1 MRIAFARSDNSHVS
15 RWWWELDRWMFGTL
29 LLLIA
34 VGLLLT
40 VAASPAVAE
49 RLGLNSF
56 HFVKR
61 QAVFMVM
68 GIGGILFVSM
78 LTKQWVRRLAVVLF
92 PITLGLVYLTVFQGA
107 EIKGATRWLQ
117 LGSFTLQPSEF
128 LKPVFIVCTAWM
140 FSEQFNNPSFPGKK
154 VAVVLYLLVIG
165 GLLMQPD
172 YGQTFLIS
180 AVFLGQL
187 VLAGLPVL
195 WLGAFAGLGIV
206 ALVVAYMFVPH
217 VQNRIDIFLD
227 PASGDSYQIDT
238 ALNAFRAGGMFGRG
252 PGEGAVKRVLPD
264 AHTDY
269 IFAVAGEEFGA
280 ILCLA
285 IVALF
290 AVIVIRGLSHLLEE
304 ENTFVVFAAGGL
316 LALFG
321 LQAFI
326 NLAVNL
332 AILPA
337 KGMTL
342 PFVSYGGSSMLAL
355 SLTMGMVMALTRKN
369 KFLKGKFSH
378 TRFPKSTKSAGQN
391 VGEAS

>member
-15 RWWWELDRWMFGTL
+15 KWWWEVDRWMFGTL

-40 VAASPAVAE
+40 FAASPAVAE
-49 RLGLNSF
+49 RLNLSNF

-61 QAVFMVM
+61 QAVFLMM
-68 GIGGILFVSM
+68 GLGVILFVSM
-78 LTKQWVRRLAVVLF
+78 LTKQWVRRIAVILF
-92 PITLGLVYLTVFQGA
+92 PITLGLVYLTIFQGA
-107 EIKGATRWLQ
+107 EIKGATRWLH
-117 LGSFTLQPSEF
+117 LGSFALQPSEF
-128 LKPVFIVCTAWM
+128 LKPVFVVCTAWM

-154 VAVVLYLLVIG
+154 IAVGLYILVII

-172 YGQTFLIS
+172 YGQSFLIT

-195 WLGAFAGLGIV
+195 WLAGFAGLGV
-206 ALVVAYMFVPH
+206 LGLVLAYSFVPH
-217 VQNRIDIFLD
+217 VANRINIFLD

-238 ALNAFRAGGMFGRG
+238 ALNAFRAGGLFGRG
-252 PGEGAVKRVLPD
+252 PGEGEVKRVLPD
-264 AHTDY
+264 AHADY

-290 AVIVIRGLSHLLEE
+290 AVIVIRGLAHLLEE

-332 AILPA
+332 AVLPA

-342 PFVSYGGSSMLAL
+342 PFISYGGSSMLAV

-369 KFLKGKFSH
+369 RFLQSSFSR
-378 TRFPKSTKSAGQN
+378 TRFPNRINGGLNHDQ
-391 VGEAS
+391 

>member
-1 MRIAFARSDNSHVS
+1 MKIAFARSDNSHVS
-15 RWWWELDRWMFGTL
+15 KWWWEVDRWMFGTL

-40 VAASPAVAE
+40 LAASPAVAE
-49 RLGLNSF
+49 RLNLNSF

-61 QAVFMVM
+61 QSVFLVM
-68 GIGGILFVSM
+68 GLGVLLFMSM
-78 LTKQWVRRLAVVLF
+78 LTQQWVRRIAVILF
-92 PITLGLVYLTVFQGA
+92 PITLGLVYLTVFQGN

-117 LGSFTLQPSEF
+117 LGGFTLQPSEF
-128 LKPVFIVCTAWM
+128 LKPVFIVSTAWM

-154 VAVVLYLLVIG
+154 IAVGMYLLVIA

-172 YGQTFLIS
+172 YGQSFLLS

-195 WLGAFAGLGIV
+195 WLAGFAGLGVV
-206 ALVVAYMFVPH
+206 ALITAYMFVPH
-217 VQNRIDIFLD
+217 VQHRIDIYLD

-238 ALNAFRAGGMFGRG
+238 ALNAFRAGGLFGRG

-342 PFVSYGGSSMLAL
+342 PFISYGGSSVLAL

-369 KFLKGKFSH
+369 KFLRSGFPSSRPSKRMKG
-378 TRFPKSTKSAGQN
+378 R
-391 VGEAS
+391 V

>member
-15 RWWWELDRWMFGTL
+15 RWWWEVDRWMFGTL

-40 VAASPAVAE
+40 LAASPAVAE

-61 QAVFMVM
+61 QAVFLIM
-68 GIGGILFVSM
+68 GIGTMLFVSM
-78 LTKQWVRRLAVVLF
+78 LTQQWVRRLAVILF
-92 PITLGLVYLTVFQGA
+92 PIALGLVYLTIFQGP

-140 FSEQFNNPSFPGKK
+140 FSEQFNNPAFPGKK
-154 VAVVLYLLVIG
+154 IAIALYLLVIA

-172 YGQTFLIS
+172 FGQSFLIS

-195 WLGAFAGLGIV
+195 WLASFAALGIGG
-206 ALVVAYMFVPH
+206 LIVAYMFVPH
-217 VQNRIDIFLD
+217 VENRINIFLD
-227 PASGDSYQIDT
+227 PTSGDSYQIDT

-252 PGEGAVKRVLPD
+252 PGEGAVKKILPD

-285 IVALF
+285 IVSLF
-290 AVIVIRGLSHLLEE
+290 AVIVIRGLSRLLEE

-321 LQAFI
+321 LQAII
-326 NLAVNL
+326 NLGVNL
-332 AILPA
+332 ALLPS

-342 PFVSYGGSSMLAL
+342 PFISYGGSSLLAL
-355 SLTMGMVMALTRKN
+355 SITMGMVMALTRKN
-369 KFLKGKFSH
+369 KFLKTSLA
-378 TRFPKSTKSAGQN
+378 KSRLANGL
-391 VGEAS
+391 GGA

>member
-1 MRIAFARSDNSHVS
+1 MSIAFARSDNSHLS
-15 RWWWELDRWMFGTL
+15 RWWWEVDRWMIGAL
-29 LLLIA
+29 ILLIG
-34 VGLLLT
+34 VGLMLNF
-40 VAASPAVAE
+40 AASPAVAE
-49 RLGLNSF
+49 RLGLGSF

-61 QAVFMVM
+61 QVVFLAM
-68 GIGGILFVSM
+68 GFGVIVVVSM
-78 LTKQWVRRLAVVLF
+78 LTRQWVRRLAVILF
-92 PITLGLVYLTVFQGA
+92 PITFGLVLLTIYQGP

-128 LKPVFIVCTAWM
+128 LKPVLIVCTAWM
-140 FSEQFNNPSFPGKK
+140 LSEQYENPAFPGKK
-154 VAVVLYLLVIG
+154 IASFLFIMVIGALLV
-165 GLLMQPD
+165 QPD
-172 YGQTFLIS
+172 YGQSFLIS
-180 AVFLGQL
+180 AVFIGQL
-187 VLAGLPVL
+187 ILAGLPVV
-195 WLGAFAGLGIV
+195 WIASFAGLGV
-206 ALVVAYMFVPH
+206 SALLAAYMFVPH
-217 VQNRIDIFLD
+217 VQNRIDIFLN

-238 ALNAFRAGGMFGRG
+238 ALNAFRAGGLFGRG

-285 IVALF
+285 ILALF

-316 LALFG
+316 LALFS

-332 AILPA
+332 AILPS

-342 PFVSYGGSSMLAL
+342 PFISYGGSSMLAL
-355 SLTMGMVMALTRKN
+355 GLTMGMVLALTRKN
-369 KFLKGKFSH
+369 KFLQGGFSRAKLAS
-378 TRFPKSTKSAGQN
+378 RFGGRA
-391 VGEAS
+391 

>member
-1 MRIAFARSDNSHVS
+1 MISAFARSDNSHIS
-15 RWWWELDRWMFGTL
+15 RWWWEVDRWMIGTL
-29 LLLIA
+29 VLLIG

-40 VAASPAVAE
+40 FAASPAVAE
-49 RLGLNSF
+49 RLGLDSF

-61 QAVFMVM
+61 QMVFLTA
-68 GIGGILFVSM
+68 GFGCILVVSM
-78 LTKQWVRRLAVVLF
+78 LTKVWIRRLAVVLF
-92 PITLGLVYLTVFQGA
+92 PVAFGLVILTIYQGP

-128 LKPVFIVCTAWM
+128 LKPALIVCTAWM
-140 FSEQFNNPSFPGKK
+140 LSEQYENPAFPGKK
-154 VAVVLYLLVIG
+154 IATGLYALVIG
-165 GLLMQPD
+165 ALLLQPD
-172 YGQTFLIS
+172 YGQSFLIS
-180 AVFLGQL
+180 AVFIGQL
-187 VLAGLPVL
+187 ILAGLPVV
-195 WLGAFAGLGIV
+195 WIVGFAGVGIS
-206 ALVVAYMFVPH
+206 AILTAYMFVPH
-217 VQNRIDIFLD
+217 VANRINIFLD

-285 IVALF
+285 ILALF

-316 LALFG
+316 LALFS

-332 AILPA
+332 AILPS

-342 PFVSYGGSSMLAL
+342 PFISYGGSSMLAL
-355 SLTMGMVMALTRKN
+355 ALTMGMVLALTRKN
-369 KFLKGKFSH
+369 KFLQAGFSAKFRGRS
-378 TRFPKSTKSAGQN
+378 
-391 VGEAS
+391 